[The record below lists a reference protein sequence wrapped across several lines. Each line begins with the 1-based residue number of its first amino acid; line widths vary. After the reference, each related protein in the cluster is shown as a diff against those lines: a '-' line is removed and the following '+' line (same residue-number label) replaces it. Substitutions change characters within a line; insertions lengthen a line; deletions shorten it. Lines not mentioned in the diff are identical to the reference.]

1 MERPAAVCFLSKDGR
16 VFDIYNALETDPDKN
31 PRLARGAADE
41 VTILLHLKNPDD
53 NWEEVGFKIKT
64 YEVTAAGTAL
74 VDKLEGDV
82 LKPILQC
89 AAPCR
94 DCQDDGAAER
104 ASVTDKGAPI
114 SVPRFARGYCTKCWR
129 EEGGKK
135 YP

>member
-1 MERPAAVCFLSKDGR
+1 MSKDGR
-16 VFDIYNALETDPDKN
+16 VFDIYNALSTSG
-31 PRLARGAADE
+31 RGAADE
-41 VTILLHLKNPDD
+41 ATIVLHLKNPDD

-82 LKPILQC
+82 LRPILQC

-94 DCQDDGAAER
+94 GCHPDGTAER
-104 ASVTDKGAPI
+104 ASATGKGAI